1 MSNRLWVKR
10 KQGRDRGL
18 RWEVSDVRWKTSV
31 GLVIVG
37 WNPCL
42 TEGTQIPDAMWLAN
56 GIFSQSKNYQL
67 IAMKV
72 SFLLMQQHLSIDIVV
87 PHRYPQ
93 GCCSPKVTKAL
104 DVQMS
109 KEQSLI
115 GF

>member
-42 TEGTQIPDAMWLAN
+42 TEGTQIPAIPCGW
-56 GIFSQSKNYQL
+56 
-67 IAMKV
+67 
-72 SFLLMQQHLSIDIVV
+72 
-87 PHRYPQ
+87 
-93 GCCSPKVTKAL
+93 
-104 DVQMS
+104 
-109 KEQSLI
+109 
-115 GF
+115 

>member
-42 TEGTQIPDAMWLAN
+42 TEGTQIPAMPCGWQMA
-56 GIFSQSKNYQL
+56 
-67 IAMKV
+67 
-72 SFLLMQQHLSIDIVV
+72 FLVNRKIIN
-87 PHRYPQ
+87 
-93 GCCSPKVTKAL
+93 
-104 DVQMS
+104 
-109 KEQSLI
+109 
-115 GF
+115 